1 MIKTY
6 KPTLFLFF
14 LFSLSGFSQSIT
26 DDLFLKQDVYIRDLL
41 TAKDYDLKGN
51 PKKVITTAYQ
61 FDEKNGSKSKTGYCS
76 ARYFSPQGL
85 LIKEGSCKTND
96 RRDKSIRIYYY
107 TGIRL
112 DSVSD
117 FRKRVYHYDN
127 KGRLKKIFF
136 YDSEGENIDEEEYF
150 YDVNNLINKVVQ
162 KSNKLKTIYNYNK
175 NGNITLMTSINSD
188 NHNGTQ
194 NEYLYDAFGDLSTSI
209 SNDKANNIFMKTN
222 YKRQKD
228 KNNNLIVTEITVH
241 SNKSKTI
248 NYKSSYIY
256 DSQGSL
262 INLTSFKNNKK
273 TDVYESKIVYYT
285 TDEINQKFASDTIK
299 EKPINSLEEILKQ
312 QLKAG
317 RYNGGDEF
325 ESYRYSEKDL
335 LASLK
340 RISDILK
347 SHGYKNIPIKEF
359 NEKIKKVFGRII
371 DNNSSS
377 KFLSVDFFEKCN
389 KDLVFSRLNIYQNTF
404 IIKND
409 CFITD
414 LYAIPELID
423 YKKEYPDLKHVED
436 QKIYRNEPDL
446 GQQIEIPHWKDIS
459 DLEQERKNNIQT
471 LVARN
476 MYLFNDN
483 RDYFKWLLLN
493 DEDFMEK
500 LVTTFGYYDDKE
512 LLKWVVGNTKFDKD
526 NPQDLDKL
534 FWNKKCSR
542 TVKLNLEIFPVLKEV
557 IKPNGIDYFE
567 PLKEYVMYLLIN
579 KEIRKELPL
588 QDRAKLLAHLVYF
601 GEQYRYDKNYNNQS
615 FFMQRIELFDL
626 DGSLKKEIENNN
638 FYNLLDYKNLYEKSK
653 EYQGQ
658 LTDENGG

>member
-6 KPTLFLFF
+6 KLTLFVFF

-26 DDLFLKQDVYIRDLL
+26 DDLFLKQDVYIRGDL
-41 TAKDYDLKGN
+41 TTKEYNLKGN

-61 FDEKNGSKSKTGYCS
+61 FDEKDGSKSKIGYTYVK
-76 ARYFSPQGL
+76 YFSTQGL
-85 LIKEGSCKTND
+85 LTKEESYKTND
-96 RRDKSIRIYYY
+96 TIDKSVENYYY

-127 KGRLKKIFF
+127 KGRLRKIFF
-136 YDSEGENIDEEEYF
+136 YDSDGKNIDEEEYF

-162 KSNKLKTIYNYNK
+162 KSNKLKIIYNYNK
-175 NGNITLMTSINSD
+175 NGNIILMTSIHSD

-194 NEYLYDAFGDLSTSI
+194 NEYLYDAFGDLSASI
-209 SNDKANNIFMKTN
+209 SNDKTNDIFMKTN

-228 KNNNLIVTEITVH
+228 KNNNLIVSEIIVH

-248 NYKSSYIY
+248 NYKSTYIY

-325 ESYRYSEKDL
+325 ESYKYSKKDL

-340 RISDILK
+340 CISIILK
-347 SHGYKNIPIKEF
+347 NNGYKNIPNKEF

-371 DNNSSS
+371 DNNANT
-377 KFLSVDFFEKCN
+377 KFLFVDIFEKCN
-389 KDLVFSRLNIYQNTF
+389 KAHIFSRLNIYQNTF
-404 IIKND
+404 VIKNE

-423 YKKEYPDLKHVED
+423 YKKEYPDLKHIED
-436 QKIYRNEPDL
+436 QKIYSNEPDL
-446 GQQIEIPHWKDIS
+446 GQQIEIPHWKDIPN
-459 DLEQERKNNIQT
+459 LNQERKNNIQT

-476 MYLFNDN
+476 MYLFNDS
-483 RDYFKWLLLN
+483 RAHLKWLILN
-493 DEDFMEK
+493 DEYFMQS
-500 LVTTFGYYDDKE
+500 LVTSFGYYEDKE
-512 LLKWVVGNTKFDKD
+512 LLKWVVENTKFDRN
-526 NPQDLDKL
+526 NPNELDKI
-534 FWNKKCSR
+534 FWNKKCDG
-542 TVKLNLEIFPVLKEV
+542 TAKLNLEIFPILKEI
-557 IKPNGIDYFE
+557 IKPGDANYFE
-567 PLKEYVMYLLIN
+567 ALKMYVMYLL
-579 KEIRKELPL
+579 
-588 QDRAKLLAHLVYF
+588 
-601 GEQYRYDKNYNNQS
+601 
-615 FFMQRIELFDL
+615 
-626 DGSLKKEIENNN
+626 
-638 FYNLLDYKNLYEKSK
+638 
-653 EYQGQ
+653 
-658 LTDENGG
+658 